1 MKRRSFF
8 QKLAFGV
15 AGFFVSKQVVESQ
28 SKTPTTPATPVCT
41 TGSVQQMGVWTLN
54 PQWETAEYEWKG
66 AQNAY
71 EIPKH
76 HFYYWNL
83 KNK

>member
-15 AGFFVSKQVVESQ
+15 AGFFVSKQVVEAQ
-28 SKTPTTPATPVCT
+28 STTPITPDTPVCT
-41 TGSVQQMGVWTLN
+41 TMWIEN
-54 PQWETAEYEWKG
+54 PQWETAEYEWEYV
-66 AQNAY
+66 QNAY

-76 HFYYWNL
+76 YFCYWNIR
-83 KNK
+83 NK